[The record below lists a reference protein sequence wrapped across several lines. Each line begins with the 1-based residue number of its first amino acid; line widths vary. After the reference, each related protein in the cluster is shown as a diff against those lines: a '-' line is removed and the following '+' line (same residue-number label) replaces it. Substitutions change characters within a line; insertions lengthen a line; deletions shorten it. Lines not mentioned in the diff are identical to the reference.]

1 MGWGGLA
8 AAVGLFPSA
17 PNGFIGVISISSGLS
32 FTFGSSLL
40 AEIAQ
45 LLLIAGKDAVKNR
58 MTYISCMHLIFMQ
71 REEEYRKKSIYNIY
85 NVGITETETKNRRQ
99 RMHKLT
105 DARYALARGI
115 DESLA

>member
-1 MGWGGLA
+1 
-8 AAVGLFPSA
+8 
-17 PNGFIGVISISSGLS
+17 
-32 FTFGSSLL
+32 
-40 AEIAQ
+40 
-45 LLLIAGKDAVKNR
+45 
-58 MTYISCMHLIFMQ
+58 MHLIFMQ